1 MNPNVDQYIRIK
13 TEKMTYF
20 INGNTE
26 EKKAFN
32 IEFWRFLWASILI
45 GLSACLGN
53 VVDAMIVGNLI
64 DEDSV
69 SAINLSLPTPSSQTS
84 LTLNCLR
91 N

>member
-1 MNPNVDQYIRIK
+1 MVLARDLAKSVHNKVLRY
-13 TEKMTYF
+13 KM
-20 INGNTE
+20 NTE

-45 GLSACLGN
+45 GLSACQGN